1 MGTLERQRVILQ
13 GTAIVLQTNSAAWST
28 QEPIIVTPTVVPML
42 VGITLGIRLFAT
54 MRRVVPLTPLL
65 TLEYGG

>member
-1 MGTLERQRVILQ
+1 MGTLERQRVMLQ
-13 GTAIVLQTNSAAWST
+13 GTAIVLRANSAAWST

-54 MRRVVPLTPLL
+54 MRRVVPLTPLS